1 MVPAADHEVMTA
13 LFILIAILVVLG
25 LSVPFGV
32 DSRHAGN
39 GYHRPNWL

>member
-1 MVPAADHEVMTA
+1 MVPAADHEVMT
-13 LFILIAILVVLG
+13 LFFILVGILVVLG

-32 DSRHAGN
+32 DSRSSDT